1 MFKSIQDLVKK
12 NYLSC
17 DVADVLR
24 EKGINKLTPLQ
35 KRVFNDENFWY
46 DGTKDKNGNMIIQ
59 GSTSSGKTF
68 SSRNQYY
75 RRFDKKCTGKRNIIW
90 YHCVLW
96 QQKSIVNLIILWEKH

>member
-24 EKGINKLTPLQ
+24 QT
-35 KRVFNDENFWY
+35 
-46 DGTKDKNGNMIIQ
+46 
-59 GSTSSGKTF
+59 
-68 SSRNQYY
+68 QY
-75 RRFDKKCTGKRNIIW
+75 IW

>member
-59 GSTSSGKTF
+59 GSTSSGKTLVAEI
-68 SSRNQYY
+68 SIIDVLTKVHRQTQY
-75 RRFDKKCTGKRNIIW
+75 IW